1 MRTSLRRGMIA
12 AALAATL
19 PGLAATGPALAST
32 ARAGAAGCSA
42 GAHTL
47 APPGSHV
54 YPETGNGGY
63 VSVHTD
69 VHLIYDAAATGSCPA
84 ITSPSPTAPPSA

>member
-32 ARAGAAGCSA
+32 ARAGA
-42 GAHTL
+42 
-47 APPGSHV
+47 PGRRR
-54 YPETGNGGY
+54 
-63 VSVHTD
+63 
-69 VHLIYDAAATGSCPA
+69 L
-84 ITSPSPTAPPSA
+84 